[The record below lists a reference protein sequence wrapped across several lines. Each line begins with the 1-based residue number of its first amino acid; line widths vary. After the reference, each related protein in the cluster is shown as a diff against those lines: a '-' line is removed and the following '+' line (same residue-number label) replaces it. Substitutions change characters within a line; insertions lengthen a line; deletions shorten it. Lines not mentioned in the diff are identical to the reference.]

1 MKAFFGAV
9 VNERR
14 AYGTSCS
21 GAAGTAHAPDTLLV
35 TGDCADVDRTDTF
48 CPTLSNFLKLVPTF
62 LETLTFKNYNSEDS
76 RDSVIRNFDLSLKST
91 TFLD

>member
-76 RDSVIRNFDLSLKST
+76 RDSGSRKIDL
-91 TFLD
+91 